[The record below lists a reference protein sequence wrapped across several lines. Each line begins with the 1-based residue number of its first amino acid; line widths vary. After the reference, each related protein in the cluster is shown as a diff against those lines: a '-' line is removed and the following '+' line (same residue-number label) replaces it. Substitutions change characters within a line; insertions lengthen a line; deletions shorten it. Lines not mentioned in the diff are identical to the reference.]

1 MAEGLP
7 DRTRGLLDIAHNNAE
22 RLVLLI
28 NDLLDIEK
36 IASGNMRFDMRAR
49 ALAAITSKAVQA
61 NEAYAEKFKAR
72 IQLAAIDPE
81 LEVWIDEDRYIQVLS
96 NLLSNAAKFSPAG
109 GTIEVSCEA
118 RAQRV
123 RICVR
128 DQGPGIPVEVPIAH
142 LRPLLSGG
150 LLRSR
155 KVGGTGLGLHIARQ
169 LVEHMRGTIGFDT
182 EIGRGTTFS

>member
-1 MAEGLP
+1 
-7 DRTRGLLDIAHNNAE
+7 
-22 RLVLLI
+22 LI

-36 IASGNMRFDMRAR
+36 IASGNMRFDMRER

-118 RAQRV
+118 RAQRI

-128 DQGPGIPVEVPIAH
+128 DQGPGIPVEF
-142 LRPLLSGG
+142 
-150 LLRSR
+150 RSRIFGRFCQADSSAAR

-182 EIGRGTTFS
+182 EIGRGTTFWIEFPVHPHS